1 MSGDETLEQRQD
13 RKLTEKSTWYKG
25 WTKKKGRGG
34 RARDMEQEKV
44 TTTEQERADHVVE
57 VSGIARAYVRT
68 QGIEMGPQEIQDQ
81 CLQPS
86 TKSDSREKRR
96 REVVATLF

>member
-25 WTKKKGRGG
+25 WVKKKGRGG

-44 TTTEQERADHVVE
+44 TTTEQERIDHEVE
-57 VSGIARAYVRT
+57 VGVLASNFTR
-68 QGIEMGPQEIQDQ
+68 
-81 CLQPS
+81 
-86 TKSDSREKRR
+86 SREWRWVHR
-96 REVVATLF
+96 SSGASHQP